1 MIPKGCTPRN
11 GVKVFAIMEA
21 TSEDAKVISDS
32 MPVRVRDWIS
42 SAFCRAGSTAL
53 TFLTAARINPPDAAW
68 AERKPHRGLPLTGA
82 ARRAG
87 WHVSSSGDYRPA
99 RPGSLL
105 DQGGKRSTRIAYLAW
120 SAHSG

>member
-21 TSEDAKVISDS
+21 TSEDAKVVSDS

-68 AERKPHRGLPLTGA
+68 AERRPHRGLPLTGA
-82 ARRAG
+82 ARRA
-87 WHVSSSGDYRPA
+87 
-99 RPGSLL
+99 GSLL